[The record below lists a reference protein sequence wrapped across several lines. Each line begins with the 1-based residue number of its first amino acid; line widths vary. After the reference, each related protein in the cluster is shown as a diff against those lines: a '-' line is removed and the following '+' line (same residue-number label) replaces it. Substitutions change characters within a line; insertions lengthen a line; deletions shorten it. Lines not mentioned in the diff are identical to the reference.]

1 MTKVYINGMACQHCV
16 NRVKGALEEL
26 GLSNVRVSL
35 ENRVASFDGTAT
47 NAQLI
52 EAIEDVGFEVTKIET
67 E

>member
-16 NRVKGALEEL
+16 NRVKGALEEG